1 MRIST
6 YIALIATG
14 IIALLPLRSAY
25 PQGIMDSQQVIA
37 DIIED
42 LTSKAET
49 DEDYSQLA
57 EDLLELSE
65 NKINLNS
72 AKKDDLLK
80 LIFLSDFQVQ
90 SLLDYRDST
99 GSILSIYELQAV
111 PGFDLVDVQRL
122 LPFVKVENAE
132 HAVTASELLGGRNEI
147 SIRFKTPLE
156 TSAGYSDSYSAAS
169 RYTGSKNS
177 YYTRYTYSGGKHFQV
192 GLIAEKDAGEP
203 MFDGTFKTGFD
214 YLSGNLVFSDVGRV
228 KKLVVGDYHA
238 EFGQGL
244 TFWNGISFGKSGNV
258 LSGHKRGRGLVRH
271 SSAYESQYLRGVGLT
286 MPVLKA
292 DLTIFGSYRHIDAGI
307 ADTLDD
313 GDLAFSSLPE
323 TGYHRTT
330 SEIANRNTLQEM
342 VAGANLTYNLRAVK
356 TGLTFFHSEIE
367 GVNAKTLAIY
377 QLEPIRATKN
387 ALGMNVDAYLG
398 KHLLFGE
405 VAAELPTMKLAGI
418 AGGFFRLTNTVQ
430 LAMIG
435 RMYARD
441 FNPRYTN
448 GFAEGS
454 GVSNE
459 RGLYTGLSVLPAKG
473 WKLTTYVDI
482 FKFPWLRY
490 QVNAPS
496 EGREFMAQSDAV
508 IAENFSLT
516 IRYRGKEAPK
526 NLSGST
532 AQVTPVVGQTTQS
545 LRLQLGYL
553 PLETVRLKTTLEASA
568 FSNDSLATEKGY
580 LVAQDISLNPKR
592 FPLSVNARFA
602 VFDTPSWNS
611 RIYSYESDM
620 LYSFTV
626 PAYYSKGTRLFVM
639 VKYSLK
645 NRLDVWLRYSQTYFS
660 ELDELGQGA
669 DLVEANTRSE
679 IKAMVRLK
687 F

>member
-1 MRIST
+1 MRLST
-6 YIALIATG
+6 YIALITTG
-14 IIALLPLRSAY
+14 IIALLPFRAAY
-25 PQGIMDSQQVIA
+25 PQNINDSQQVIA

-72 AKKDDLLK
+72 ANKDDLQK
-80 LIFLSDFQVQ
+80 LIFLSDFQIQ

-99 GSILSIYELQAV
+99 GTILSIYEIQAI

-122 LPFVKVENAE
+122 LPFVKVEYAE
-132 HAVTASELLGGRNEI
+132 KVVTAGELLGGRNEI
-147 SIRFKTPLE
+147 SFRFKTPLE
-156 TSAGYSDSYSAAS
+156 TSAGYSDSYTAAS
-169 RYTGSKNS
+169 RYMGDKNS
-177 YYTRYTYSGGKHFQV
+177 YYTRYTYSGGKHLQV

-214 YLSGNLVFSDVGRV
+214 YLSGHVVLLEVGRI
-228 KKLVVGDYHA
+228 KKLIVGDYHA

-244 TFWNGISFGKSGNV
+244 TFWNSLSFGKSGSV

-271 SSAYESQYLRGVGLT
+271 SSAYESQYLRGFGLT
-286 MPVLKA
+286 IPILKT
-292 DLTIFGSYRHIDAGI
+292 DITLFVSYRNIDASI
-307 ADTLDD
+307 ADTLDN
-313 GDLAFSSLPE
+313 GELAFSSLPE
-323 TGYHRTT
+323 TGYHRTV
-330 SEIANRNTLQEM
+330 SEIAGRNALTEL
-342 VAGANLTYNLRAVK
+342 VAGANLTRNFRTVK
-356 TGLTFFHSEIE
+356 AGITFAHSEID
-367 GVNAKTLAIY
+367 GANARTIPIY
-377 QLEPIRATKN
+377 QLEPTPTTKD
-387 ALGMNVDAYLG
+387 ALGVSIDAYLG
-398 KHLLFGE
+398 KQLLFGE
-405 VAAELPTMKLAGI
+405 VAAELPTMKFAGV
-418 AGGFFRLTNTVQ
+418 AGGFFKLTNTVQ

-435 RMYARD
+435 RMYTRD

-454 GVSNE
+454 VSNE
-459 RGLYTGLSVLPAKG
+459 RGLYTGLSILPAKG
-473 WKLTTYVDI
+473 WKLSTYVDI

-496 EGREFMAQSDAV
+496 EGREFLVQSDGV
-508 IAENFSLT
+508 VAENFSLT
-516 IRYRGKEAPK
+516 LRYRSKEAPK

-532 AQVTPVVGQTTQS
+532 AQVTPVVGQATQS
-545 LRLQLGYL
+545 LRLQLSYL
-553 PLETVRLKTTLEASA
+553 PLETVRLKTTIEASA

-580 LVAQDISLNPKR
+580 LVAQDISINPKR
-592 FPLSVNARFA
+592 FPLSANARFA

-626 PAYYSKGTRLFVM
+626 PAYYSRGSRLFVM

-645 NRLDVWLRYSQTYFS
+645 KRLDIWLRYSQTYFS

-669 DLVEANTRSE
+669 DLIEANTRSE